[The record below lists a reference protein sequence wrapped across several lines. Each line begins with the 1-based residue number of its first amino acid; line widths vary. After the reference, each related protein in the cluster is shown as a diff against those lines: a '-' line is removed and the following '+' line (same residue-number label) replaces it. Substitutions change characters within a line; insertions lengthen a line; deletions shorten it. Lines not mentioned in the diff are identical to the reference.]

1 MDQMLT
7 IMLSKRNGK
16 AKFKTALRK
25 YQHTHSI
32 YSIDKFFMCKDD

>member
-1 MDQMLT
+1 MDPIPT
-7 IMLSKRNGK
+7 ILFSKRKGK

-32 YSIDKFFMCKDD
+32 YSVDKFFYVKR